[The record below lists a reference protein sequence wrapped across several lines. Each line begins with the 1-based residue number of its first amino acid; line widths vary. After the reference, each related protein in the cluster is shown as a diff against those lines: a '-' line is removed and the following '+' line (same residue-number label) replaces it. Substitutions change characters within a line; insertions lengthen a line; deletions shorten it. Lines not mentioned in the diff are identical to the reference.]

1 MASWEDTFT
10 EQLGEDIFIDQ
21 QQLAESHLTRRLFGQ
36 ILRATRVAPDVIPN
50 TGQGAGQ

>member
-21 QQLAESHLTRRLFGQ
+21 QHLAESYLTRRLFGQ
-36 ILRATRVAPDVIPN
+36 VVGPIERLVWHPT
-50 TGQGAGQ
+50 

>member
-21 QQLAESHLTRRLFGQ
+21 QQLAASYLTGSLFRQ
-36 ILRATRVAPDVIPN
+36 ILGRMAE
-50 TGQGAGQ
+50 